1 MQGTRN
7 TPNPNDYKITCKNT
21 YFAHKCKD
29 MSVTL
34 TLDSLASVCPPHLRL
49 HCGPSASPCLMLFTG
64 EQRIF
69 LRKDQ
74 VHSSAVLVEANAASA
89 AALGLPSFRPPA
101 SSISQSLWCFTRGQ
115 HHQHLKRMFKIQEE
129 SPSARWVIVATSCKL
144 FVSYR
149 WNLGRII
156 AQRNYKDSYNC
167 PCKLIIGFLD
177 WDKFAAE
184 PLEKLKSAMSFKIAR
199 TRTANYIWG

>member
-1 MQGTRN
+1 M
-7 TPNPNDYKITCKNT
+7 

-34 TLDSLASVCPPHLRL
+34 TLYSLASVCPPHLRL
-49 HCGPSASPCLMLFTG
+49 HGGPSASPCLMLFTG

-69 LRKDQ
+69 LQ
-74 VHSSAVLVEANAASA
+74 ESPGPQLSCTGGGQCCLCSSSG
-89 AALGLPSFRPPA
+89 AALFQTT
-101 SSISQSLWCFTRGQ
+101 SIQHLTKPGMLHRSQY
-115 HHQHLKRMFKIQEE
+115 HQHLERMLKMQEE
-129 SPSARWVIVATSCKL
+129 GSSTRQVKVATSCKL
-144 FVSYR
+144 FVSYHQ
-149 WNLGRII
+149 NLWRII

-199 TRTANYIWG
+199 TRTANYI